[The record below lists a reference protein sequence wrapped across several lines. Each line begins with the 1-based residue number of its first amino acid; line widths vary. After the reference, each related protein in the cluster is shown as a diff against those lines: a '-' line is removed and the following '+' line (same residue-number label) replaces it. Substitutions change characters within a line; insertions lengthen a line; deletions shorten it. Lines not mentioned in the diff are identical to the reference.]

1 MNQNTRKTQRP
12 KLSQTK
18 SNVNQIL
25 RTATKRQGY
34 CRIIRKTNCDTALK
48 KKKKNEKLKLHSRIG
63 TSIRE
68 NVTKILRQKMNLRGT
83 KRMKE
88 DTEGAKHQLLCSKNQ
103 LMEQEPKALRE

>member
-25 RTATKRQGY
+25 RTATKRKGY

-48 KKKKNEKLKLHSRIG
+48 KKR
-63 TSIRE
+63 
-68 NVTKILRQKMNLRGT
+68 
-83 KRMKE
+83 RMKNLNF
-88 DTEGAKHQLLCSKNQ
+88 TL
-103 LMEQEPKALRE
+103 EQEPAYVRT